1 MEESYGLQDYSD
13 GSVTAS
19 VDPVCGKVVDE
30 SKATGYVEYAGQFY
44 YFCSKDCKSTFEE
57 EPSRYYGLPHKAA

>member
-19 VDPVCGKVVDE
+19 IDPVCGKTVDE
-30 SKATGYVEYAGQFY
+30 SHSAGKVNYAGEDY
-44 YFCSKDCKSTFEE
+44 YFCSHQCRSDFEE
-57 EPSRYYGLPHKAA
+57 EPSRYAGMAQ